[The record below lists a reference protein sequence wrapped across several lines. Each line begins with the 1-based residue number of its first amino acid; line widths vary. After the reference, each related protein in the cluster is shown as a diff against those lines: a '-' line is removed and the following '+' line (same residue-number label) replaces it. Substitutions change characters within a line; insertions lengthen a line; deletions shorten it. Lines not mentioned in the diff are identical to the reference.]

1 MVQFLGCA
9 PAISQV
15 LYQSVRE
22 RCVLSAQW
30 GERGPEAAC
39 GGFAGE
45 VLDSGRGLG
54 DEGREWRASC
64 RRYAPA
70 PPMNEDDFEPHLGR
84 THPRKSK
91 HGRKYL
97 ALVVA
102 ATRRAGIRTGI
113 RNRRFDGS
121 RIGRGAGVGRL
132 LSGRDRHA
140 GLRSRRVVVKTR
152 LVRLAGKG
160 LGAAGAH
167 LRYIQ
172 RDGVTREGEPGRL
185 YSGGQDVAD
194 GKAFLERCGG
204 DRHQFRFIVSAE
216 DADQY
221 ADLKPFVRR
230 LMTQMEADLGTKL
243 DWVAAD
249 HFNTGHPHSHVMLR
263 GRDDRGENLVIAREY
278 IAHGLRERAAQLV
291 TLDLGPRTD
300 LEIEQRL
307 RRDVGE
313 ERLTAIDR
321 QLLGDAG
328 EGRIVA
334 AGVPDPFRQALRA
347 GRLQKLGRLGLAEEL
362 GGGRWRLAEGIETA
376 LRKMGERGDI
386 IRTMQRELSA
396 RRLDRPLAD
405 RVIHEPGASIPVVG
419 RVVLRGLSDELQ
431 DRHYLIVDGVD
442 DRSHYVGI
450 GKGEAVEPLAE
461 GAIVRISPRAAEV
474 RPVDRTIAEVAAANG
489 GRYDVDAH
497 LRHDPQAS
505 QAFSEAHIRR
515 LEAMRRLMGS
525 VERMPDG
532 SWIISPDH
540 LDRAAAFEARQLRD
554 RPVMVETLSSVPLD
568 RLPRAEAAT
577 WLDREFVADAPEP
590 VRESGFGSE
599 VRVAQASRRQWLLA
613 EGLAES
619 QGGATVYRAGMV
631 ETLRRRELLRV
642 AGQLSDEMGLPFVET
657 KPGERIDGTLRR
669 AVDMTSG
676 RHALIE
682 RSREFTLVPW
692 RPVLERHVGKSVS
705 GILRGDGINWTLGR
719 GRSGPSIS

>member
-1 MVQFLGCA
+1 MPGGGQ
-9 PAISQV
+9 PAD
-15 LYQSVRE
+15 E
-22 RCVLSAQW
+22 CT
-30 GERGPEAAC
+30 GPI
-39 GGFAGE
+39 
-45 VLDSGRGLG
+45 
-54 DEGREWRASC
+54 
-64 RRYAPA
+64 
-70 PPMNEDDFEPHLGR
+70 MNEDEFKPRLGR
-84 THPRKSK
+84 MHAKKGK

-102 ATRRAGIRTGI
+102 AARRAGSRSGI

-121 RIGRGAGVGRL
+121 RIGRGAGIGRV
-132 LSGRDRHA
+132 LSGHDRHA
-140 GLRSRRVVVKTR
+140 GLRARRVVVKTR

-160 LGAAGAH
+160 LAGAGAH

-185 YSGGQDVAD
+185 YSPGQDVAD
-194 GKAFLERCGG
+194 GKAFLERCGE

-216 DADQY
+216 DADQI

-230 LMTQMEADLGTKL
+230 LMTQMEEDLGTGL
-243 DWVAAD
+243 DWVAVN
-249 HFNTGHPHSHVMLR
+249 HFNTGHPHSHIMLR
-263 GRDDRGENLVIAREY
+263 GVDESGENLVIAREY

-313 ERLTAIDR
+313 ERLTALDR
-321 QLLGDAG
+321 QLLRDAG
-328 EGRIVA
+328 ESGIVA
-334 AGVPDPFRQALRA
+334 GGVSDPFQQALRA

-362 GGGRWRLAEGIETA
+362 GGGRWRLAEGMEAA
-376 LRKMGERGDI
+376 LRQMGERGDI
-386 IRTMQRELSA
+386 IRTIQRELSA
-396 RRLDRPLAD
+396 RQLDRPLAD
-405 RVIHEPGASIPVVG
+405 RVIHEPGTSGPVVG

-442 DRSHYVGI
+442 GRSHYLGI

-461 GAIVRISPRAAEV
+461 GSIVRISPRAAEV
-474 RPVDRTIAEVAAANG
+474 RQVDRTIVDVASANG
-489 GRYDVDAH
+489 GRYDVEAH
-497 LRHDPQAS
+497 LRHDPRAS
-505 QAFSEAHIRR
+505 QAFAETHVRR
-515 LEAMRRLMGS
+515 LEAIRRVMGS
-525 VERMPDG
+525 VERTPDG

-540 LDRAAAFEARQLRD
+540 LDRAAAYEARQLRD
-554 RPVMVETLSSVPLD
+554 RPVIVETLSSVPLE
-568 RLPRAEAAT
+568 RLPQADAAT
-577 WLDREFVADAPEP
+577 WLDRELVADAPEA
-590 VRESGFGSE
+590 VRDVGFGGE
-599 VRVAQASRRQWLLA
+599 VRAAQVARRQWLLA
-613 EGLAES
+613 EGLAEGRD
-619 QGGATVYRAGMV
+619 GGVVYRAGMV

-642 AGQLSDEMGLPFVET
+642 AGQLSDELGLPFVET
-657 KPGERIDGTLRR
+657 KPGQRVDGTLRR

-719 GRSGPSIS
+719 GRGGPTIS